1 MKVLID
7 ARPALDP
14 RPTGVGHYVR
24 QILRHLPHADPEGR
38 YLAWYLHARGLLRP
52 RRFFP
57 GVANLAERP
66 SRFPS
71 RLYHA
76 AAWRVGL
83 PRVEW
88 LTGEFDV
95 LLATNFV
102 PPPTGRRVALVV
114 HDLAFRLFPESAPR
128 HGIRWARRFE
138 EALGRAEVVI
148 VPSEATR
155 RDLLG
160 LYAIDPARVVAI
172 HHGLD
177 AHDFHPAPR
186 EEVARVRRAFGIGEA
201 PYALFVG
208 AIESRKNLE
217 TLVRAFATVPTPAR
231 LVIAGGAVRWD
242 VASPE
247 RLAAAIE
254 ALAPDAR
261 ERVIRT
267 GYVGEADKVA
277 LLSAA
282 TVVAYPSRHE
292 GFGFPVLEG
301 FAAGVPVVT
310 SNVSSLPE
318 VAGDA
323 AVLVDPDDPAAIGA
337 ELARLFEDGDLRNV
351 LRAAGH
357 ARVASFT
364 WEATARA
371 TAAAL
376 HRVVPADLG

>member
-1 MKVLID
+1 MRVLID

-24 QILRHLPHADPEGR
+24 QIVRHLPAADPEGR
-38 YLAWYLHARGLLRP
+38 YAAWYLHARGALRP

-57 GVANLAERP
+57 DVANLAERAT
-66 SRFPS
+66 RVPS

-76 AAWRVGL
+76 VAWRVGL

-88 LTGEFDV
+88 LTSEFDV

-102 PPPTGRRVALVV
+102 SPPTSRRVALVV
-114 HDLAFRLFPESAPR
+114 HDLAFRLFPESAPH
-128 HGIRWARRFE
+128 HGPRWTQRFE
-138 EALGRAEVVI
+138 EGLARAEVVI
-148 VPSEATR
+148 VPSDATR
-155 RDLLG
+155 RDLLD
-160 LYAIDPARVVAI
+160 LYAVDPARVAAI

-177 AHDFHPAPR
+177 AHDFHPAPLP
-186 EEVARVRRAFGIGEA
+186 EVARARRAFGVGEA
-201 PYALFVG
+201 PYALFLG
-208 AIESRKNLE
+208 ALESRKNLE
-217 TLVRAFATVPTPAR
+217 TLVRAFQEVPAPAK
-231 LVIAGGAVRWD
+231 LVIAGGPVRWD
-242 VASPE
+242 PAAAE
-247 RLAAAIE
+247 RLDRAIE
-254 ALAPDAR
+254 GLPPGVGG
-261 ERVIRT
+261 RVTRT
-267 GYVGEADKVA
+267 GYVGDADKVA
-277 LLSAA
+277 LLTGA
-282 TVVAYPSRHE
+282 TVVAYPSRYE

-301 FAAGVPVVT
+301 FAAGVPVLA

-323 AVLVDPDDPAAIGA
+323 AVLVDPDDPVAIGK
-337 ELARLFEDGDLRNV
+337 ELARLFDDEDLRNV